1 MLFLFC
7 QYNQELPS
15 TAGAASGCGK
25 RMLEINEQDGAVV
38 FTVRVQARARRDAI
52 EGLWQGALR
61 VRLTAPP
68 AGGRAN
74 EALRRLLAAH
84 LNIPVSAVRILA
96 GERSRTKRI
105 AVRGASVAQVR
116 SLVTTQT

>member
-1 MLFLFC
+1 
-7 QYNQELPS
+7 
-15 TAGAASGCGK
+15 
-25 RMLEINEQDGAVV
+25 MLEISEQNGAVV

-68 AGGRAN
+68 VEGRAN
-74 EALRRLLAAH
+74 EALRRLLAAR
-84 LNIPVSAVRILA
+84 LNIPASAVRILA

-105 AVRGASVAQVR
+105 EVRGVSREQMHALA
-116 SLVTTQT
+116 TTRG

>member
-1 MLFLFC
+1 MFEVKE
-7 QYNQELPS
+7 Q
-15 TAGAASGCGK
+15 SGT
-25 RMLEINEQDGAVV
+25 LI

-61 VRLTAPP
+61 VRLIAPP
-68 AGGRAN
+68 AEGRAN

-105 AVRGASVAQVR
+105 AVRGASVEQVR